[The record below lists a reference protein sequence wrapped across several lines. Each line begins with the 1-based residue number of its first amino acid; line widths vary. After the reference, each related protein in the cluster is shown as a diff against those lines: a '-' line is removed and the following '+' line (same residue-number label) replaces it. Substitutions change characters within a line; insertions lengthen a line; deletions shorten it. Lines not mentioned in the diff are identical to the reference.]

1 MWVRSLS
8 LPPPH
13 PLVLTGKGRS
23 FLQPKLPTLP
33 LRPFPLCVC
42 FFFCHNIGKWGSL
55 LLSLQF
61 CGGLLHF
68 SLVFFLVFVQ
78 FCGWSGGSAQL
89 HFLHRHCVLVN
100 WVVSFAVICMVL
112 CISNLGYVHTHGS
125 HYTTY
130 TLTGCY
136 SSPSLH
142 ERPLKI
148 TKRCVLLPWCPTL
161 LQSSCPS
168 LHIQSS
174 LWWLVT
180 PMLPLCV
187 CVH

>member
-1 MWVRSLS
+1 MCFFFAIIWESGGLCCFHYSLVVACCI
-8 LPPPH
+8 L
-13 PLVLTGKGRS
+13 
-23 FLQPKLPTLP
+23 
-33 LRPFPLCVC
+33 VC
-42 FFFCHNIGKWGSL
+42 FF
-55 LLSLQF
+55 
-61 CGGLLHF
+61 
-68 SLVFFLVFVQ
+68 VFVQ
-78 FCGWSGGSAQL
+78 FCGWSGGSPQL

-100 WVVSFAVICMVL
+100 WVISFAVICMVL

-168 LHIQSS
+168 LHIRSS
-174 LWWLVT
+174 VWWLVI

-187 CVH
+187 CTVNMLLNGCAVLFLIVFLSLLVIFLQR

>member
-1 MWVRSLS
+1 MVACCI
-8 LPPPH
+8 
-13 PLVLTGKGRS
+13 LV
-23 FLQPKLPTLP
+23 
-33 LRPFPLCVC
+33 C
-42 FFFCHNIGKWGSL
+42 
-55 LLSLQF
+55 
-61 CGGLLHF
+61 
-68 SLVFFLVFVQ
+68 FLVFVQ

-168 LHIQSS
+168 LHIRSS

-187 CVH
+187 CVYCKHASKCVYRLVSHRLPVTPHYLPPAVRRRWPMV